1 MTWHDLA
8 APDALNF
15 HEISCN
21 RNISKTKK
29 ALKATS
35 RQSGMAKTFLSKSV
49 VFSFIVVL

>member
-21 RNISKTKK
+21 RNISKKQT
-29 ALKATS
+29 LKATS